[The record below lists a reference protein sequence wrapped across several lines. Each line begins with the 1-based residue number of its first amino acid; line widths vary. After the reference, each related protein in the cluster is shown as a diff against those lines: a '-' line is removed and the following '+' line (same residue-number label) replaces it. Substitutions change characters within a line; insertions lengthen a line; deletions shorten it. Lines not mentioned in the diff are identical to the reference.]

1 MHSTRT
7 PMHCAVCSVYSV
19 YLNDFGDGRVCVVT
33 HDVAV
38 ALDAATRAVAD
49 PRHLR
54 TKQNLR

>member
-1 MHSTRT
+1 MYMY
-7 PMHCAVCSVYSV
+7 MHCAACSVYSV
-19 YLNDFGDGRVCVVT
+19 YLNDFGDGRVRVVT
-33 HDVAV
+33 HDVTV